1 MPDLRQLRL
10 AAGLSQA
17 ELAARARI
25 RIATLSALERGQSSP
40 RRTTVLAL
48 AQALNT
54 SPDAIVAALSDGQPQ
69 PVGAAWPFLAG
80 LDRDLRAGL
89 IDQLMA
95 LWTHHSTGLEGNTV
109 SLGDTLVILREGITV
124 AGHSLRE
131 HQELHGH
138 RDAIALLDA
147 LLRRNRGPTVTDLHG
162 LHRCIQT
169 GVSIDIFAPV
179 GRWKVEGNG
188 TQAIT
193 SDGRSQW
200 HDYAAPAHTEALMH
214 DVLKMVDVSCKH
226 PPTTIEA
233 LVEAYLTIHLGIT
246 NVHPYADGN
255 GRLAR
260 LVANLPIL
268 RAGQPPLLI
277 DKRARR
283 EYLCLLGDYCLLRGQ
298 PKPGEALLGSDE
310 AVASL
315 RPLTEFLREQ
325 WKPTLDAVASAHAR
339 QAERNR

>member
-17 ELAARARI
+17 ELAALARV
-25 RIATLSALERGQSSP
+25 RIATLSAIERGQSVP
-40 RRTTVLAL
+40 RRTTMLAL
-48 AQALNT
+48 AQALDT
-54 SPDAIVAALSDGQPQ
+54 SPEAIAAALQGDQFRQ
-69 PVGAAWPFLAG
+69 VGAAWPFLAG

-138 RDAIALLDA
+138 RDAIARLDA
-147 LLRRNRGPTVTDLHG
+147 LLRRNRGPTITELHE

-169 GVSIDIFAPV
+169 GVTIDIFAPI
-179 GRWKVEGNG
+179 GRWKVEANG

-200 HDYAAPAHTEALMH
+200 HDYATPAHTELLMRQVVKMI
-214 DVLKMVDVSCKH
+214 DVQCKH
-226 PPTTIEA
+226 PPATTEE
-233 LVEAYLTIHLGIT
+233 LVNAYLTIHLGIT

-268 RAGQPPLLI
+268 RAGRPPLLI

-298 PKPGEALLGSDE
+298 PKPGEALLGSDA

-315 RPLTEFLREQ
+315 RSLAAFLQEQ

-339 QAERNR
+339 QAERGT